1 MTEGPGVDRKPSRS
15 QDGPSGSQEKKEK
28 KKQASAMASRRGWT
42 RGRGLTSSP
51 GAAPG
56 EGLRSN
62 WQRRRPAGL
71 VMYSNVRALV

>member
-28 KKQASAMASRRGWT
+28 KQASMASRRGWT
-42 RGRGLTSSP
+42 RGLTSSP